1 VNADKPPAP
10 AGEEGAGT
18 APAPKAHK
26 SDKIGA
32 VAVVGGGI
40 AGTQAAI
47 DLAES
52 GFKVYLIERSPSLG
66 GAMAQLDKTFPTND
80 CAMCILA
87 PKLVEAGRHQNIT
100 LITNAEVAEVEGVPG
115 AFWVTVKKRPRL
127 VDESKCTGCGI
138 CTQRCPVE
146 VPDEFNKGLKLRKAI
161 YVKYP
166 QAVPPTHIIDQEHCI
181 GCGICQKQCEAGA
194 INYAEKD
201 TILDLEVGSII
212 LAPGFQEFD
221 PGPKKEYGYG
231 VFPNVVTSLDLERML
246 VAVGP
251 YGGMVLRPSDG
262 KVPKKIAF
270 IQCVGSRDR
279 DINERYCSAV
289 CCMFAVKEAIIAQEH
304 MPGLKPYI
312 FFMDLRAFGKEFD
325 DYYIRAE
332 EEHGIKFILWKVSN
346 IEQVEPSKNLK
357 IVYEDWEGNLKKEE
371 FDMVVLSVGMRPPK
385 DMEALAHRLK
395 IDLNNYGFC
404 KTPMF
409 APVETSRPGIYVCGA
424 FVVPQ
429 DIPDSVAQA
438 SGAAA
443 RAASGISAARG
454 KLVTVKSYPEEKEVA
469 DEEPRIGVFVCQCGI
484 NIGGVVDVPAVEAYA
499 KTLPGVVHAEYNI
512 YTCSFDTQSIIKER
526 IREHRL
532 NRVVVASCTPRTH
545 GPLFMNTVRE
555 AGLNPYLF
563 EMANIREHCSWVH
576 STVPA
581 EATEKAKE
589 LVRMAAAK
597 ARLLRPLRPIS
608 IPIVKSG
615 LVIGGGITGLNAA
628 LGLAEQGFDAYLVEK
643 ESELGGL
650 TKRIYFDL
658 SGEDVHGYMT
668 GLIEKVRS
676 HPRIKVFTGARLKSF
691 SGYLGNFKTTV
702 AHDGKEEELSHGV
715 VIVATGGDPL
725 KTEEYSYGKH
735 PGIMTVL
742 ELEGK
747 LARQE
752 IDVSG
757 RKTFVMIQCVG
768 SREKGRTYCSR
779 VCCTETIKNALRI
792 KQLNPKAAI
801 FILAKDMRT
810 YGFREDWFRKARDE
824 GIVFIRFDNAS
835 KPAVSVEGG
844 QIAVTVKDR
853 VVGKSLKIK
862 PDYLA
867 LAVATVP
874 PPDNLELAKLLKVPL
889 SKDRFFLE
897 AHMKLRPLDF
907 ASEGI
912 FLAGLAHSPKFIEE
926 CVFQANGAVSRA
938 CTILSRDR
946 FEGEGIT
953 SQVDEEKCTGCRT
966 CEFVCPYGAVKVDPA
981 KTKAVVAE
989 VLCKGCGTCSAGC
1002 PKRAITMRQFTN
1014 EQILSQ
1020 VDCLSGG

>member
-1 VNADKPPAP
+1 MTVDKV
-10 AGEEGAGT
+10 
-18 APAPKAHK
+18 
-26 SDKIGA
+26 GA
-32 VAVVGGGI
+32 VAVIGGGI

-52 GFKVYLIERSPSLG
+52 GFRVYLVERSPSLG

-100 LITNAEVAEVEGVPG
+100 LITNAEVVDIDGVPG
-115 AFWVTVKKRPRL
+115 AFWVTVRKRPRF
-127 VDESKCTGCGI
+127 VDETKCTGCGI
-138 CTQRCPVE
+138 CTQRCPIE

-166 QAVPPTHIIDQEHCI
+166 QAVPPTHTIDQEHCI
-181 GCGICQKQCEAGA
+181 GCGICEKQCEAGA
-194 INYAEKD
+194 INYAEKE
-201 TILDLEVGSII
+201 TLMDLNVGAVI

-221 PGPKKEYGYG
+221 PGIKKEYGYG
-231 VFPNVVTSLDLERML
+231 IYPNVVTSLDLERML

-262 KVPKKIAF
+262 RVPKKIAF

-279 DINERYCSAV
+279 EINERYCSAV

-346 IEQVEPSKNLK
+346 IEQVNPSKNLR
-357 IVYEDWEGNLKKEE
+357 ITYEDWDGNLHKEE

-385 DMEALAHRLK
+385 DVEDLARRLK
-395 IDLNNYGFC
+395 IDLNHYGFC
-404 KTPMF
+404 RTPLF
-409 APVETSRPGIYVCGA
+409 APIETSRPGVYVCGS

-443 RAASGISAARG
+443 RASAEISSARG
-454 KLVTVKSYPEEKEVA
+454 KLVSVKTYPEERDVST
-469 DEEPRIGVFVCQCGI
+469 EEPRIGVFVCHCGI
-484 NIGGVVDVPAVEAYA
+484 NIGGVVNVPEVEAYA
-499 KTLPGVVHAEYNI
+499 RTLPGVAHAECNL
-512 YTCSFDTQSIIKER
+512 YTCSFDTQAGIKEK
-526 IREHRL
+526 IKQLGL

-576 STVPA
+576 STTPK

-589 LVRMAAAK
+589 LVRMAVAK
-597 ARLLRPLRPIS
+597 VRLLKPLKPIS
-608 IPIVKSG
+608 IPILKSG

-643 ESELGGL
+643 SRELGGL
-650 TKRIYFDL
+650 TRQIHFEL
-658 SGEDVHGYMT
+658 GGQDVQAYMKD
-668 GLIEKVRS
+668 LIERVCTN
-676 HPRIKVFTGARLKSF
+676 PRIKVFTGARIKSF
-691 SGYLGNFKTTV
+691 SGYVGNFQTTI
-702 AHDGKEEELSHGV
+702 ALGEGGEGEKEATLNHGV
-715 VIVATGGDPL
+715 VIVATGGEPL
-725 KTEEYSYGKH
+725 KTTEYGKH
-735 PGIMTVL
+735 PNIMTVL

-747 LARQE
+747 LARGE
-752 IDVSG
+752 IDVG
-757 RKTFVMIQCVG
+757 GKKTFVMIQCVG
-768 SREKGRTYCSR
+768 SRERGRTYCSR
-779 VCCTETIKNALRI
+779 VCCTETIKNALKI
-792 KQLNPKAAI
+792 KELNPGAPI
-801 FILAKDMRT
+801 YILAKDMRT

-824 GIVFIRFDNAS
+824 GVVFIRYDNAS
-835 KPAVSVEGG
+835 KPSVRVEGKD
-844 QIAVTVKDR
+844 IVVVVNDR
-853 VVGKSLKIK
+853 VVGRPLRIRA
-862 PDYLA
+862 DYLA

-874 PPDNLELAKLLKVPL
+874 PAENEELAKMLKVPL

-926 CVFQANGAVSRA
+926 CIYQAYGAVSRA
-938 CTILSRDR
+938 STILSRDR

-953 SQVDEEKCTGCRT
+953 SRVDEEKCTGCRT
-966 CEFVCPYGAVKVDPA
+966 CEFVCPYGAIKVDPER
-981 KTKAVVAE
+981 TKAVVTE
-989 VLCKGCGTCSAGC
+989 VLCKGCGTCSAAC
-1002 PKRAITMRQFTN
+1002 PKKAITMEQFTT
-1014 EQILSQ
+1014 EQIMKQIDALTE
-1020 VDCLSGG
+1020 GA